1 VSLDVPGYLPAVVWA
16 PAGSS
21 ADHKPVVVG
30 THGAYDSPESYC
42 PFLRS
47 IALDRAFV
55 VCTRGKRISDKE
67 FYFPNHFFVDEEERA
82 AVQALRVRF
91 GARVADGPALYVGF
105 SQGAIHGAPL
115 AQMRPE
121 SHPVVVFI
129 EGGGAWSRTLA
140 ERYRDGGGRRVL
152 FVCGTVGCL
161 TAVRPAARSLA
172 DAGVAVRLEAVL
184 QAGHDYPRALADRVA
199 AQIDWLVEGDPRWR

>member
-1 VSLDVPGYLPAVVWA
+1 VSLDVPGYLSAVVWL
-16 PAGSS
+16 PAGP
-21 ADHKPVVVG
+21 ADRRPVVLG
-30 THGAYDSPESYC
+30 THGAYDNPESYC

-47 IALDRAFV
+47 IVRDRAFV

-67 FYFPNHFFVDEEERA
+67 FYYPNHFFIDEEERA
-82 AVQALRVRF
+82 ALHALRARF

-129 EGGGAWSRTLA
+129 EGGGAWSKVA
-140 ERYRDGGGRRVL
+140 AAAYKDGGGRRVL
-152 FVCGTVGCL
+152 FACGTAGCL
-161 TAVRPAARSLA
+161 SAIKPAARILA
-172 DAGVAVRLEAVL
+172 DAGVDVRAMSVL
-184 QAGHDYPRALADRVA
+184 RAGHGYPRELADRIA
-199 AQIDWLVEGDPRWR
+199 TEIDWLVEGDPRWR